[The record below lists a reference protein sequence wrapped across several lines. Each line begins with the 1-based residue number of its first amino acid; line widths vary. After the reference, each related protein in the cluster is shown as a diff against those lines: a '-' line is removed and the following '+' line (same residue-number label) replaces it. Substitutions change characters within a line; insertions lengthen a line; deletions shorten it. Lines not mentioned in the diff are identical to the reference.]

1 LTPSPRSCAPA
12 IELAGLTKRFG
23 DVVAVDDLSFSVPR
37 GTVTGF
43 LGANGAGKTT
53 TLRMLLALV
62 TPTGGNA
69 KILGQPYRE
78 LSDPLRRVG
87 AVLEAS
93 SFYPGRTARNHLRVC
108 AMAGGLDPKR
118 VDTVLEIV
126 GLTRAA
132 DRRVDDFSLG
142 MRQRLG
148 LATALLC
155 DPEVLIL
162 DEPANGLDP
171 EGARWLRRLLRGLAA
186 DGHTVLVSSHLLAEV
201 AQSADS
207 VLIMDHGRLIAQAA
221 LDELISAGQ
230 RVQVRSPR
238 AAQLA
243 AALQDQGANVRL
255 LDADR
260 LEVTGATGE
269 QIGTLAAGRSIPI
282 FEIAAQAPD
291 LEDVFLRLTT
301 STQQDN
307 QDMEVPA

>member
-1 LTPSPRSCAPA
+1 MAV
-12 IELAGLTKRFG
+12 IEVSGLTKRFAKG
-23 DVVAVDDLSFSVPR
+23 PLAVDHVTFAVEEGSV
-37 GTVTGF
+37 VGF
-43 LGANGAGKTT
+43 LGPNGAGKTT
-53 TLRMLLALV
+53 TLRMLLGLV
-62 TPTGGNA
+62 TPTEGTAAIHGR
-69 KILGQPYRE
+69 PYRE
-78 LSDPLRRVG
+78 LASPLHAVG
-87 AVLEAS
+87 AVLDSAAAH
-93 SFYPGRTARNHLRVC
+93 PGRTARNHLRIH
-108 AMAGGLDPKR
+108 ALAGQVPVSR
-118 VDTVLEIV
+118 VEEVLKLV
-126 GLTRAA
+126 DLTAA
-132 DRRVDDFSLG
+132 AGRRVGGFSLG

-238 AAQLA
+238 AAELA
-243 AALQDQGANVRL
+243 AALQDKGANVWL
-255 LDADR
+255 LDAER

-291 LEDVFLRLTT
+291 LEDVFLRLTA
-301 STQQDN
+301 STPQNN
-307 QDMEVPA
+307 QEMEVHA